1 MSCSAAGCAYN
12 PSRAPLTPAYL
23 GVQATLGARSWC
35 PFSQGSVP
43 SWEVCA
49 VQQTTT
55 PVLMLLAPREA
66 YAPAELHAAQTLT
79 WLLHT
84 QAARGD
90 LYLAPPRSAA

>member
-1 MSCSAAGCAYN
+1 M
-12 PSRAPLTPAYL
+12 
-23 GVQATLGARSWC
+23 
-35 PFSQGSVP
+35 
-43 SWEVCA
+43 
-49 VQQTTT
+49 QQTTT

-90 LYLAPPRSAA
+90 LYLAPPRSQA